1 MGNHELDEVHAEN
14 PFAQKLYKHSSQ
26 FQFPY
31 MLLRVTQYGEPILRK
46 IGDPITEFD
55 AALAQLADDMVD
67 TMYDED
73 GIGLAA
79 QQVGL
84 ALQFCV
90 MDVRPPEG
98 EKPEFDYS
106 FDGKQPPL
114 DLIMPIALANP
125 KVTVIDPNED
135 VYEEGCL
142 SFPDVR
148 GKVARPIGVRC
159 EYQDTEGNTHVLEA
173 TGLLGRCILHETD
186 HLNGE
191 LFIEKM
197 DKRDLQRMATRI
209 KKIKRTSRDFLKMQ
223 R

>member
-1 MGNHELDEVHAEN
+1 
-14 PFAQKLYKHSSQ
+14 
-26 FQFPY
+26 
-31 MLLRVTQYGEPILRK
+31 MLLRVTLYGEPILRNV
-46 IGDPITEFD
+46 GESITEFD
-55 AALAQLADDMVD
+55 EELAQLANDMVD

-79 QQVGL
+79 QQIGL

-98 EKPEFDYS
+98 EKPPFDYS

-114 DLIMPIALANP
+114 DLIMPMALANP
-125 KVTVIDPNED
+125 KVTIIDETED

-148 GKVARPIGVRC
+148 GKVTRPIGVRC
-159 EYQDTEGNTHVLEA
+159 EFQDTEGNSHVLEA

-186 HLNGE
+186 HLNGK
-191 LFIEKM
+191 LFIDTM
-197 DKRDLQRMATRI
+197 NKRDLQRMATRI
-209 KKIKRTSRDFLKMQ
+209 KKIKRNSRDFLKFQ
-223 R
+223 K